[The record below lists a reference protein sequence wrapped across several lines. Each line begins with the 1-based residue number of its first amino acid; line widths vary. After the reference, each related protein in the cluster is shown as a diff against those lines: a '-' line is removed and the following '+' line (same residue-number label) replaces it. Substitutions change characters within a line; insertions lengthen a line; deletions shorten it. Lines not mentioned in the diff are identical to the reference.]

1 MKLLSVHHTARKAAG
16 GADARI
22 FHLYLCALILA
33 LLAPPGSIVIA
44 QTSGARV
51 DARPE
56 RIKKL
61 IDAGELREARERL
74 EAEVKSRGE
83 TPFTLYLEAQL
94 FFKERRFTESIA
106 KLERVLAATDDPSLK
121 TLDAEAHK
129 LMGLNLALLNR
140 LDLAEPFLKDAA
152 AMRPGD
158 HLTRYHLGMLY
169 YTTSRFAAAETEL
182 RETVKLNPEFIKA
195 HDALGLTLEE
205 LGKDEAAL
213 EAYRR
218 AIALVERQ
226 RLKDP
231 SPYLN
236 LGKFLVTKN
245 RFSESLPP
253 LEKAVTLDDKPVEA
267 AYQFG
272 KALSKLGRDAEAV
285 KALTFA
291 ARNDPDYAEPRYLLG
306 RIYLGLGRQEEA
318 AREMRIF
325 QELQQKRPK
334 PPR

>member
-1 MKLLSVHHTARKAAG
+1 MVTG

-22 FHLYLCALILA
+22 FYLFLCALMLA
-33 LLAPPGSIVIA
+33 LPAFSSTVSIVTA
-44 QTSGARV
+44 QKAGAWA
-51 DARPE
+51 DAKE
-56 RIKKL
+56 EQIKEL
-61 IDAGELREARERL
+61 IDAGRLREARERL
-74 EAEVKSRGE
+74 EAGVKARGE
-83 TPFTLYLEAQL
+83 TPVSLYLEAQL

-106 KLERVLAATDDPSLK
+106 KLERVLAATADPSLK
-121 TLDAEAHK
+121 TLDSEAHR

-158 HLTRYHLGMLY
+158 HLTHYHLGMLY

-182 RETVKLNPEFIKA
+182 RETVKLNPEFMKA

-205 LGKDEAAL
+205 LGRDEAAL

-267 AYQFG
+267 AYQLG
-272 KALSKLGRDAEAV
+272 KALSKLGREAEAV
-285 KALTFA
+285 KALTLA
-291 ARNDPDYAEPRYLLG
+291 ARNDPDYAEPHYLLG

-325 QELQQKRPK
+325 QELQQKKPK
-334 PPR
+334 PAR